1 MNSKVKILD
10 ALKLK
15 DEIQAE
21 VLKKTSKLN
30 EQEEVAFYRDAVKDG
45 PFAELLTSLK
55 KANIVKQK
63 RVG

>member
-1 MNSKVKILD
+1 MKNKVKFLD

-15 DEIQAE
+15 DEIQAA

-30 EQEEVAFYRDAVKDG
+30 EKEELAFYHDAVKDG